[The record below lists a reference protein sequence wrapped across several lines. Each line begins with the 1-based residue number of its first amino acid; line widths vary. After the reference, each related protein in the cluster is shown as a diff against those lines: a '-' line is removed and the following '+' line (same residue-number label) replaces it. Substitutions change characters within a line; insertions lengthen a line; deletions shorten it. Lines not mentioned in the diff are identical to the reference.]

1 MTDRMLQI
9 PGYRLHKR
17 LGKGGMAEVYLA
29 TQLSLDREVALKIL
43 LDTEDAA
50 FAERFIQEGHIVA
63 SLRHPAI
70 ITIHDIGQLD
80 GGRHYLAMEYVGGGD
95 LAQYR
100 GTVLAPAR
108 ALDIIRQLAGGLAV
122 VHDNGLVHRDV
133 KPGNI
138 LFRDDGSVV
147 LTDFGVAKA
156 LELDNELTQFGIAVG
171 SPAYSSPE
179 QAKCEALDA
188 RSDIYSLGVILA
200 EMLTGTNPYRA
211 ASYPQTVINHLQM
224 PAPQLPPAL
233 CIYQPLL
240 ERMLAKDPVE
250 RFASC
255 RDLLQAIDALS
266 ELDMDLTLVAPAIAL
281 PPTPERPARPRRPR
295 LWLTAMATLS
305 LVALLGVGG
314 YQWHRHERIGALLT
328 LAEQRL
334 AEGMLVSPPLD
345 NADHYFRQVLHLNAD
360 NAQAADGLSR
370 VLQARI
376 AGYLALAEQR
386 LAEDHLYEPAEDNAI
401 HYYRQVLGWMPQ
413 HEAALDG
420 LARIAAR
427 YVELSEGAF
436 RQREYGM
443 ALEYIHRGLE
453 ASPDDPTLL
462 ALRDDHPRR
471 VADARATR
479 VTARTPAVHASRSES
494 AEPPANPIKRLWNRV
509 FKQ

>member
-1 MTDRMLQI
+1 MR
-9 PGYRLHKR
+9 R
-17 LGKGGMAEVYLA
+17 
-29 TQLSLDREVALKIL
+29 
-43 LDTEDAA
+43 AA
-50 FAERFIQEGHIVA
+50 
-63 SLRHPAI
+63 
-70 ITIHDIGQLD
+70 
-80 GGRHYLAMEYVGGGD
+80 
-95 LAQYR
+95 
-100 GTVLAPAR
+100 
-108 ALDIIRQLAGGLAV
+108 
-122 VHDNGLVHRDV
+122 
-133 KPGNI
+133 
-138 LFRDDGSVV
+138 
-147 LTDFGVAKA
+147 
-156 LELDNELTQFGIAVG
+156 
-171 SPAYSSPE
+171 
-179 QAKCEALDA
+179 
-188 RSDIYSLGVILA
+188 
-200 EMLTGTNPYRA
+200 NPYRA

-305 LVALLGVGG
+305 LVTLLGVGG

-420 LARIAAR
+420 LARVAAR
-427 YVELSEGAF
+427 YVALSEGAF

-471 VADARATR
+471 VAYARATR
-479 VTARTPAVHASRSES
+479 VTARTPAVHASRSEP
-494 AEPPANPIKRLWNRV
+494 ADPPANPIKRLWNRV